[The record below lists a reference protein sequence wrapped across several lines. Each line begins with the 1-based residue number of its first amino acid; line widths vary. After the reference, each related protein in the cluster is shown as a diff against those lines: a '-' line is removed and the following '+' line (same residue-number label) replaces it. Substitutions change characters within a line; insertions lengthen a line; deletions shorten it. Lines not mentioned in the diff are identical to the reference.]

1 MMAGVLS
8 SIGRWTVRL
17 TFVVL
22 GCLLQCGIT
31 RADETAEHPIVDC
44 HVHLWD
50 LSRPEGIAWLSKD
63 VKVLYRSFLP
73 EFHEPIAKANGVE
86 GVVVVQAGQSLPDNQ
101 WNLDITAH
109 NKRLYRGVVGN
120 LSQVIG
126 TEKFRPQFEKLCDD
140 ERYVGYRIS
149 GRYQEKLTDAF
160 FRDLDFTAKQGRTLD
175 ILIGQYTLEDVAEI
189 ARRLPKLKIML
200 DHFGNVQLD
209 GRPLAPAWV
218 ESMRSVAK
226 HENVYCK
233 VSALYGRVKTQ
244 PAPRDIGFY
253 KSVLDLAFDCFGPD
267 RLVYGSDWPVTE
279 TSGDYASVIALTKAY
294 FHEKGHDVSA
304 KLFHANA
311 VRFYGIP
318 EGKVVR

>member
-1 MMAGVLS
+1 MKAGVMKK
-8 SIGRWTVRL
+8 IGRRIARL
-17 TFVVL
+17 TIVVL
-22 GCLLQCGIT
+22 GCLSLSGMM
-31 RADETAEHPIVDC
+31 RAEDTAEHPIVDC

-73 EFHEPIAKANGVE
+73 EFHEPIATANRVG

-126 TEKFRPQFEKLCDD
+126 TEEFRPLFEKLCGD

-149 GRYQEKLTDAF
+149 GRYQEHLTDAF
-160 FRDLDFTAKQGRTLD
+160 FRDLEFTAEKGRTLD
-175 ILIGQYTLEDVAEI
+175 ILVGQYTLEEVGEI
-189 ARRLPKLKIML
+189 ARRVPKLKIIL

-209 GRPLAPAWV
+209 GQPLAHAWV
-218 ESMRSVAK
+218 ENMRSAAK
-226 HENVYCK
+226 HENVFCK

-244 PAPRDIGFY
+244 PAPRDIEFY
-253 KSVLDLAFDCFGPD
+253 KPVLNLAFDCFGPD

-279 TSGDYASVIALTKAY
+279 TSGDYASVLALTKAY
-294 FHEKGHDVSA
+294 FNDKGRDVSA

-311 VRFYGIP
+311 VRFYGIRQD
-318 EGKVVR
+318 KAVR